1 MQQGDNSMKTTIFA
15 LCFLCATAAFGQGYL
30 NGESHPTEFPS
41 HVEHASQQGM
51 AQSQNV
57 MEQSSSFHGQG
68 QRPLWEVQPAART
81 IPLGDI
87 ARAVRKEHAAAK
99 KSTIVWEN

>member
-1 MQQGDNSMKTTIFA
+1 MKKTTILA
-15 LCFLCATAAFGQGYL
+15 LCFLCATAAFGQISL
-30 NGESHPTEFPS
+30 SSEAHPTEFSS
-41 HVEHASQQGM
+41 HQEHASQPGM
-51 AQSQNV
+51 ARSQNV
-57 MEQSSSFHGQG
+57 MEQSTSFHGQG

>member
-1 MQQGDNSMKTTIFA
+1 MIFA
-15 LCFLCATAAFGQGYL
+15 LCLLCATAAFGQTYV
-30 NGESHPTEFPS
+30 NSDAHATEFSS

-51 AQSQNV
+51 ARSQNV
-57 MEQSSSFHGQG
+57 MEQSSTFHGQG

-87 ARAVRKEHAAAK
+87 ARAVRKELAAAK
-99 KSTIVWEN
+99 RSTIVWEI

>member
-1 MQQGDNSMKTTIFA
+1 MKTTIIA
-15 LCFLCATAAFGQGYL
+15 LCFLCATAAFGQTYV
-30 NGESHPTEFPS
+30 SSDAHPTEFAS
-41 HVEHASQQGM
+41 HAEHAAQQGM
-51 AQSQNV
+51 ARSQNV
-57 MEQSSSFHGQG
+57 MEQSSVFHGQG

>member
-1 MQQGDNSMKTTIFA
+1 MKTTIFA
-15 LCFLCATAAFGQGYL
+15 LCFLCATAAFGQTSYL
-30 NGESHPTEFPS
+30 NSDAHMTEFSS
-41 HVEHASQQGM
+41 HVEHAAQPGM

-68 QRPLWEVQPAART
+68 QRPLWEVQPAAHT

-87 ARAVRKEHAAAK
+87 ARALRKEHAAAK
-99 KSTIVWEN
+99 KSTVVWEN

>member
-1 MQQGDNSMKTTIFA
+1 MKTTIFA
-15 LCFLCATAAFGQGYL
+15 LCFLCATAAFGQSYL
-30 NGESHPTEFPS
+30 SNESHPTEFSTHPQ
-41 HVEHASQQGM
+41 HAAQQGM
-51 AQSQNV
+51 ATSQNV
-57 MEQSSSFHGQG
+57 MEQSSPVHGQG

-87 ARAVRKEHAAAK
+87 ARAVRKEHAGAK

>member
-1 MQQGDNSMKTTIFA
+1 MKTMIFA
-15 LCFLCATAAFGQGYL
+15 FCFLCATAAFGQTYV
-30 NGESHPTEFPS
+30 NSDAHATEFSS
-41 HVEHASQQGM
+41 HVERASQPGM
-51 AQSQNV
+51 ARSQNV

>member
-1 MQQGDNSMKTTIFA
+1 MKTTIFA
-15 LCFLCATAAFGQGYL
+15 LCFLCATAALGQTYL
-30 NGESHPTEFPS
+30 NNDAHPTEFSS
-41 HVEHASQQGM
+41 HVEHASQPGM
-51 AQSQNV
+51 ARSQNV
-57 MEQSSSFHGQG
+57 MEQSSWFHGQG

-87 ARAVRKEHAAAK
+87 ARAVRKEHTAAK

>member
-1 MQQGDNSMKTTIFA
+1 MKTTILA
-15 LCFLCATAAFGQGYL
+15 LCFLCTTAAFGQTYL
-30 NGESHPTEFPS
+30 NGDAHPTEFSS
-41 HVEHASQQGM
+41 HVQHASQLGM
-51 AQSQNV
+51 APSQNV
-57 MEQSSSFHGQG
+57 MEQSVAFHGQG

-87 ARAVRKEHAAAK
+87 ARALRKEHSTAK

>member
-1 MQQGDNSMKTTIFA
+1 MKTSIFA
-15 LCFLCATAAFGQGYL
+15 LCFLCASAALGQTSYL
-30 NGESHPTEFPS
+30 NSDAHPTQFSS
-41 HVEHASQQGM
+41 HTEHAAQQGM

-57 MEQSSSFHGQG
+57 MEQSSWFHGQG

-99 KSTIVWEN
+99 KSTVVWEN